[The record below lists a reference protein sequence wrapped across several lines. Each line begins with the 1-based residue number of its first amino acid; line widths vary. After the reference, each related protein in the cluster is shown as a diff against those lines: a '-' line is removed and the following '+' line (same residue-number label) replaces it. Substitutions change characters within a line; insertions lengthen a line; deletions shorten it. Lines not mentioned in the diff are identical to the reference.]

1 MRQTSF
7 FSATFFTAVLL
18 ASTLAWSAES
28 VQKIRVGFPSL
39 AFAYLPY
46 YVAQE
51 KGFLKKYN
59 LEAEYIQM
67 RTTIQPSA
75 VINGNINFFPSV
87 STGISAAVSGIP
99 VVVVLNFFDGAPWI
113 LVTNKE
119 INKPQDLIGKTVAVS
134 GLRTSP
140 HLFLQA
146 ALKKWE
152 IAEKD
157 VAIVSTGGT
166 SDSFMAL
173 VSKQVAGTV
182 LTPPFDDK
190 AVSLGVKAQGVD
202 SSGAPP
208 AATET
213 LQVAQGGEQR
223 VDRRLVALWSAVGVS
238 LAAVVRFLTPSVF
251 YEPPQNFKIG
261 NPAGKRIVVTVV
273 ARFVGKT
280 AADMIRDDAT
290 MVLAERLYQVAVI
303 ERPGRVAVDHD
314 HRLAA
319 PFIKIVVAQSVQ
331 VQVMAGE
338 GVEFFEVD
346 AYHSTPSMRQ
356 LSPLPIPRN
365 ATRSPAERISRS
377 SATAAVRGSE
387 TVPMLPRNS

>member
-1 MRQTSF
+1 MLVSF
-7 FSATFFTAVLL
+7 WLVYRLGTY
-18 ASTLAWSAES
+18 WGAEAL
-28 VQKIRVGFPSL
+28 QKIRVGFPSL

-87 STGISAAVSGIP
+87 STGMSAAVSGIP

-157 VAIVSTGGT
+157 VAIISTGGT

-190 AVSLGVKAQGVD
+190 AVSLGFKKFMFLGDMADIPYVGVMASQNEIKNNRETIRRTLAALMEAVAWIRANREESAKMIANKFKVTQTEAENTYATLVKMLNKDGRLNPKVARGYIDLLRQDRPIPADFDPQKLVD
-202 SSGAPP
+202 FSMLP
-208 AATET
+208 AA
-213 LQVAQGGEQR
+213 
-223 VDRRLVALWSAVGVS
+223 
-238 LAAVVRFLTPSVF
+238 
-251 YEPPQNFKIG
+251 NK
-261 NPAGKRIVVTVV
+261 
-273 ARFVGKT
+273 
-280 AADMIRDDAT
+280 
-290 MVLAERLYQVAVI
+290 
-303 ERPGRVAVDHD
+303 
-314 HRLAA
+314 
-319 PFIKIVVAQSVQ
+319 
-331 VQVMAGE
+331 
-338 GVEFFEVD
+338 
-346 AYHSTPSMRQ
+346 
-356 LSPLPIPRN
+356 
-365 ATRSPAERISRS
+365 
-377 SATAAVRGSE
+377 
-387 TVPMLPRNS
+387 

>member
-1 MRQTSF
+1 MTRRIGMRKASF
-7 FSATFFTAVLL
+7 FKATFFTAALL
-18 ASTLAWSAES
+18 ASTLVWSAES

-87 STGISAAVSGIP
+87 STGMSAAVSGIP
-99 VVVVLNFFDGAPWI
+99 VVVVLNFYDGAPWI

-157 VAIVSTGGT
+157 VAIISTGGT

-190 AVSLGVKAQGVD
+190 AVSLGFKKFMFLGDMADIPYVGVMASQNEIKNNRETIRRTLAALMEAVAWIRANREESAKMIASKFKVNQTEAESTYATLVKMLNKDGRLPPKVARGYIDLLRQDRPIPADFDPQKIVD
-202 SSGAPP
+202 FSMLP
-208 AATET
+208 AA
-213 LQVAQGGEQR
+213 
-223 VDRRLVALWSAVGVS
+223 
-238 LAAVVRFLTPSVF
+238 
-251 YEPPQNFKIG
+251 NK
-261 NPAGKRIVVTVV
+261 
-273 ARFVGKT
+273 
-280 AADMIRDDAT
+280 
-290 MVLAERLYQVAVI
+290 
-303 ERPGRVAVDHD
+303 
-314 HRLAA
+314 
-319 PFIKIVVAQSVQ
+319 
-331 VQVMAGE
+331 
-338 GVEFFEVD
+338 
-346 AYHSTPSMRQ
+346 
-356 LSPLPIPRN
+356 
-365 ATRSPAERISRS
+365 
-377 SATAAVRGSE
+377 
-387 TVPMLPRNS
+387 

>member
-7 FSATFFTAVLL
+7 FGATFFTAVLL

-157 VAIVSTGGT
+157 VAIISTGGT

-190 AVSLGVKAQGVD
+190 AVSLGFKKFMFLGDMADIPYVGVMASQSEIKNNRETIRRTLAALMEAVAWIRANREESARMIVNKFKVNQTEAENTYATLVKMLNKDGRLNPKVARGYIDLLRQDRPIPADFDPQKLVD
-202 SSGAPP
+202 FSMLP
-208 AATET
+208 AA
-213 LQVAQGGEQR
+213 
-223 VDRRLVALWSAVGVS
+223 
-238 LAAVVRFLTPSVF
+238 
-251 YEPPQNFKIG
+251 NK
-261 NPAGKRIVVTVV
+261 
-273 ARFVGKT
+273 
-280 AADMIRDDAT
+280 
-290 MVLAERLYQVAVI
+290 
-303 ERPGRVAVDHD
+303 
-314 HRLAA
+314 
-319 PFIKIVVAQSVQ
+319 
-331 VQVMAGE
+331 
-338 GVEFFEVD
+338 
-346 AYHSTPSMRQ
+346 
-356 LSPLPIPRN
+356 
-365 ATRSPAERISRS
+365 
-377 SATAAVRGSE
+377 
-387 TVPMLPRNS
+387 

>member
-157 VAIVSTGGT
+157 VAIISTGGT

-190 AVSLGVKAQGVD
+190 AVSLGFKKFMFLGDMADIPYVGVMASQNEIKNNRETIRRTLAALMEAVAWIRANREESARMIVNKFKVNQTEAENTYATLVKMLNKDGRLPPKVARGYIDLLRQDRPIPADFDPQKLVD
-202 SSGAPP
+202 FSMLP
-208 AATET
+208 AA
-213 LQVAQGGEQR
+213 
-223 VDRRLVALWSAVGVS
+223 
-238 LAAVVRFLTPSVF
+238 
-251 YEPPQNFKIG
+251 NK
-261 NPAGKRIVVTVV
+261 
-273 ARFVGKT
+273 
-280 AADMIRDDAT
+280 
-290 MVLAERLYQVAVI
+290 
-303 ERPGRVAVDHD
+303 
-314 HRLAA
+314 
-319 PFIKIVVAQSVQ
+319 
-331 VQVMAGE
+331 
-338 GVEFFEVD
+338 
-346 AYHSTPSMRQ
+346 
-356 LSPLPIPRN
+356 
-365 ATRSPAERISRS
+365 
-377 SATAAVRGSE
+377 
-387 TVPMLPRNS
+387 

>member
-7 FSATFFTAVLL
+7 FRATFFTAVLL
-18 ASTLAWSAES
+18 TSTLAWSAES

-87 STGISAAVSGIP
+87 STGMSAAVSGIP
-99 VVVVLNFFDGAPWI
+99 VVVVLNFYDGAPWI

-157 VAIVSTGGT
+157 VAIISTGGT

-190 AVSLGVKAQGVD
+190 AVSLGFKKFMFLGDMADIPYVGVMASQNEVKNNRETIRRTLAALMEAVAWIRANREESARMIASKFKVNQTEAESTYATLVKMLNKDGRLPPKVARGYIDLLRQDRPIPADFDPQKLVD
-202 SSGAPP
+202 FSMLP
-208 AATET
+208 AA
-213 LQVAQGGEQR
+213 
-223 VDRRLVALWSAVGVS
+223 
-238 LAAVVRFLTPSVF
+238 
-251 YEPPQNFKIG
+251 NK
-261 NPAGKRIVVTVV
+261 
-273 ARFVGKT
+273 
-280 AADMIRDDAT
+280 
-290 MVLAERLYQVAVI
+290 
-303 ERPGRVAVDHD
+303 
-314 HRLAA
+314 
-319 PFIKIVVAQSVQ
+319 
-331 VQVMAGE
+331 
-338 GVEFFEVD
+338 
-346 AYHSTPSMRQ
+346 
-356 LSPLPIPRN
+356 
-365 ATRSPAERISRS
+365 
-377 SATAAVRGSE
+377 
-387 TVPMLPRNS
+387 